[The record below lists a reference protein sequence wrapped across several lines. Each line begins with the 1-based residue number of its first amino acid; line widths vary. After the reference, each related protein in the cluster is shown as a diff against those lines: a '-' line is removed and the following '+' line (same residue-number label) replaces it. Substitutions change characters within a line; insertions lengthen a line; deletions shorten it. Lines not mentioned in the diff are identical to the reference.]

1 MSKYAKTPTIYQME
15 ATECGAASLS
25 MIFSYFG
32 KNIPL
37 ERMRIETGVSRD
49 GCNAGNIMR
58 CAKRYG
64 LNCHGYRKEPS
75 ALRTLPMP
83 CIIHWNFNHF
93 VVFEGF
99 KGKYAYI
106 NDPAMGRRKLTMEE
120 LDDSFTGI
128 VLTFEKTD
136 SFVKEKKKNTM
147 MSFIKHRLKGQYST
161 LFKLLFVGLLLVFP
175 GLLFPVLSQVFMD
188 DVLVGGNTS
197 WFIKI
202 IIFNFTSNFL

>member
-136 SFVKEKKKNTM
+136 SFVK
-147 MSFIKHRLKGQYST
+147 
-161 LFKLLFVGLLLVFP
+161 
-175 GLLFPVLSQVFMD
+175 
-188 DVLVGGNTS
+188 
-197 WFIKI
+197 
-202 IIFNFTSNFL
+202 